1 MTTKFA
7 YICKFRMEFDLK
19 KFEKEAQ
26 KKWKKANAFKFNN
39 DSKNSYYVLEQFP
52 YPSGNIHM
60 GHLRCYTIGDAI
72 ARFRRLQGHNVLHPF
87 GFDAFGLPAENAA
100 IDNGINP
107 SAWTHE
113 NINKI
118 LADLDKLGM
127 SIDENR
133 IIVTCEPEY
142 YKHEQKMFLDFVKNN
157 IAYQKESI
165 VNWDPVDH
173 TVLANEQVIDGKGWR
188 SGAPVERKKL
198 KQWYLRITKYADD
211 LLECLDKALPE
222 WPNKV
227 KTMQQNWIGKSYG
240 AIIKFASPLGDIEVF
255 STRPDTLFGGSFIG
269 LSPFHPLAKQIA
281 ETNKEVA
288 NFVSKCEQDQLKD
301 VDAKENKEK
310 KGVFTGIN
318 CKHPLTGKDM
328 PLWIANFV
336 LMDYGTGAVFGCPA
350 HDERDKEF
358 WDKYGIE
365 YSPVINEYGKLINS
379 DKFNGLTSEE
389 AKEAITKELEKLSR
403 GEAKVMY
410 KLRDWCISRQR
421 YWGCPIPMVY
431 CDKCGCV
438 PEKEENLPITLPE
451 DVKFDGK
458 GNPLDKHPTWKH
470 CKCPMCEANATRET
484 DTFDTFFESSW
495 YFLRY
500 LSPKDEK
507 KPFNTKDIKN
517 IMPVQDYIGGIEH
530 AILHLLYSR
539 FFTKALA
546 DCDYLSKTDLPNLEP
561 FRRLITQGMVLH
573 EAFKNKDGKWVE
585 ACKVTKKDKKCFI
598 DLSNN

>member
-1 MTTKFA
+1 MD
-7 YICKFRMEFDLK
+7 FDFK

-26 KKWKKANAFKFNN
+26 EKWKKANAFKFDNN
-39 DSKNSYYVLEQFP
+39 SKNPYYVLEQFP

-72 ARFRRLQGHNVLHPF
+72 ARFRRLQGYNVLHPF

-107 SAWTHE
+107 SVWTHK
-113 NINKI
+113 NIDKI
-118 LADLDKLGM
+118 LGDLDKMGM
-127 SIDENR
+127 SVDKDR
-133 IIVTCEPEY
+133 IIATCEPEY
-142 YKHEQKMFLDFVKNN
+142 YKHEQKMFLDFLKNG
-157 IAYQKESI
+157 IAYQKESV

-188 SGAPVERKKL
+188 SGALVEKKKL
-198 KQWYLRITKYADD
+198 KQWYLKITKYSDD

-227 KTMQQNWIGKSYG
+227 KVMQQNWIDKSYG
-240 AIIKFASPLGDIEVF
+240 ATIKFASPIGDIEVF
-255 STRPDTLFGGSFIG
+255 TTRPDTLFGGSFVG

-288 NFVSKCEQDQLKD
+288 EFIKQCEQDQIKGA
-301 VDAKENKEK
+301 DAKENKEK

-328 PLWIANFV
+328 PLWLANFV

-350 HDERDKEF
+350 HDERDREF

-365 YSPVINEYGKLINS
+365 YLPVIDENGKLINS
-379 DKFNGLTSEE
+379 EQFNGLTSKE
-389 AKEAITKELEKLSR
+389 AKEVITKELEKLGR

-410 KLRDWCISRQR
+410 KLRDWGVSRQR

-438 PEKEENLPITLPE
+438 PEKEENLPITLPA
-451 DVKFDGK
+451 DVEFDGK

-470 CKCPMCEANATRET
+470 CKCPVCGAPATRET

-500 LSPKDEK
+500 LSPKDDKQAFKAE
-507 KPFNTKDIKN
+507 DIKN

-546 DCDYLSKTDLPNLEP
+546 DCGYFTKDDLPNLEP

-573 EAFKNKDGKWVE
+573 EAFKDQNGKWVE
-585 ACKVTKKDKKCFI
+585 ASKVVKRDGKWFVE
-598 DLSNN
+598 N

>member
-1 MTTKFA
+1 MSMDFN
-7 YICKFRMEFDLK
+7 FK
-19 KFEKEAQ
+19 KFEKDAQ
-26 KKWKKANAFKFNN
+26 EKWQKADAFRFDNN
-39 DSKNSYYVLEQFP
+39 SKNPYYVLEQFP

-72 ARFRRLQGHNVLHPF
+72 ARFRRLQGYDVLHPF

-107 SAWTHE
+107 SVWTHK
-113 NINKI
+113 NIDKI
-118 LADLDKLGM
+118 LGDLDKMGM
-127 SIDENR
+127 SVDKDR
-133 IIVTCEPEY
+133 IIATCETEY
-142 YKHEQKMFLDFVKNN
+142 YKHEQKMFLDFLKNG
-157 IAYQKESI
+157 IAYQKESV

-173 TVLANEQVIDGKGWR
+173 TVLANEQVIDGRGWR
-188 SGAPVERKKL
+188 SGAIVEKKKL
-198 KQWYLRITKYADD
+198 KQWYLKITKYADD

-227 KTMQQNWIGKSYG
+227 KVMQQNWIDKSYG
-240 AIIKFASPLGDIEVF
+240 ATIKFASPLGDVEVF
-255 STRPDTLFGGSFIG
+255 TTRPDTLFGGSFVG

-281 ETNKEVA
+281 ETNKDVA
-288 NFVSKCEQDQLKD
+288 EFIKQCESDQMKGA
-301 VDAKENKEK
+301 DAKENKEK

-328 PLWIANFV
+328 PLWLANFV

-365 YSPVINEYGKLINS
+365 YLPVIDENGKLINS
-379 DKFNGLTSEE
+379 GKFNGLTSKE
-389 AKEAITKELEKLSR
+389 AKEAITKELEKLGR

-410 KLRDWCISRQR
+410 KLRDWGVSRQR

-438 PEKEENLPITLPE
+438 PEKEENLPITLPA
-451 DVKFDGK
+451 DVEFDGK

-470 CKCPMCEANATRET
+470 CKCPVCGAPATRET

-500 LSPKDEK
+500 LSPKDDKQAFKAE
-507 KPFNTKDIKN
+507 DIKN

-546 DCDYLSKTDLPNLEP
+546 DCGYFTKDDLPNLEP

-573 EAFKNKDGKWVE
+573 EAFKDQNGKWVE
-585 ACKVTKKDKKCFI
+585 ANKVVKREGKFVVEE
-598 DLSNN
+598 

>member
-1 MTTKFA
+1 MDFN
-7 YICKFRMEFDLK
+7 FK
-19 KFEKEAQ
+19 KFEKDAQ
-26 KKWKKANAFKFNN
+26 EKWKKAGAFKFDNGADN
-39 DSKNSYYVLEQFP
+39 PYYVLEQFP

-72 ARFRRLQGHNVLHPF
+72 ARFRRLQGYNVLHPF

-107 SAWTHE
+107 SVWTHK
-113 NINKI
+113 NIDKI
-118 LADLDKLGM
+118 LGDLDKMGM
-127 SIDENR
+127 SVDKNR
-133 IIVTCEPEY
+133 IIATCEPEY
-142 YKHEQKMFLDFVKNN
+142 YKHEQKMFLDFLKNG
-157 IAYQKESI
+157 IAYQKESV

-173 TVLANEQVIDGKGWR
+173 TVLAKEQVIDGRGWR
-188 SGAPVERKKL
+188 SGAIVEKKKL
-198 KQWYLRITKYADD
+198 KQWYLKITKYADD

-227 KTMQQNWIGKSYG
+227 KVMQQNWIDKSYG
-240 AIIKFASPLGDIEVF
+240 ATIKFASPLGDIEVF
-255 STRPDTLFGGSFIG
+255 TTRPDTLFGGSFVG

-281 ETNKEVA
+281 ETNKDVA
-288 NFVSKCEQDQLKD
+288 EFIKQCESDQMKGA
-301 VDAKENKEK
+301 DAKENKEK

-328 PLWIANFV
+328 PLWLANFV
-336 LMDYGTGAVFGCPA
+336 LMDYGTGAIFACPA
-350 HDERDKEF
+350 HDERDF
-358 WDKYGIE
+358 DFATKYNLPIIKVIDDNGK
-365 YSPVINEYGKLINS
+365 VINSGN
-379 DKFNGLTSEE
+379 FNGLTSKE
-389 AKEAITKELEKLSR
+389 AKEAITKELEKLGR

-410 KLRDWCISRQR
+410 KLRDWGVSRQR

-438 PEKEENLPITLPE
+438 PEKEENLPITLPA
-451 DVKFDGK
+451 DVEFDGK

-470 CKCPMCEANATRET
+470 CKCPVCGVPATRET

-500 LSPKDEK
+500 LSPKDDKQAFKAE
-507 KPFNTKDIKN
+507 DIKN

-546 DCDYLSKTDLPNLEP
+546 DCGYFTKDDLPNLEP

-573 EAFKNKDGKWVE
+573 EAFKDANGKWVE
-585 ACKVTKKDKKCFI
+585 ASKVVKKDGKCWVE
-598 DLSNN
+598 

>member
-1 MTTKFA
+1 MDFN
-7 YICKFRMEFDLK
+7 FK
-19 KFEKEAQ
+19 KFEKDAQ
-26 KKWKKANAFKFNN
+26 EKWQKEDAFKFDNE
-39 DSKNSYYVLEQFP
+39 SKNPYYVLEQFP

-72 ARFRRLQGHNVLHPF
+72 ARFRRLQGYNVLHPF

-107 SAWTHE
+107 SVWTHE
-113 NINKI
+113 NIKKI
-118 LADLDKLGM
+118 LSDLDKMGM
-127 SIDENR
+127 SVDKDR
-133 IIVTCEPEY
+133 IIATCEPEY
-142 YKHEQKMFLDFVKNN
+142 YKHEQKMFLDFLKNG
-157 IAYQKESI
+157 IAYQKESV

-173 TVLANEQVIDGKGWR
+173 TVLANEQVIDGRGWR
-188 SGAPVERKKL
+188 SGAIVEKKKL

-227 KTMQQNWIGKSYG
+227 KIMQQNWIDKSYG
-240 AIIKFASPLGDIEVF
+240 ATIKFASPLGDIEVF
-255 STRPDTLFGGSFIG
+255 TTRPDTLFGGSFVG

-288 NFVSKCEQDQLKD
+288 DFIKQCESDQMKGA
-301 VDAKENKEK
+301 DAKENKEK

-328 PLWIANFV
+328 PLWLANFV
-336 LMDYGTGAVFGCPA
+336 LMDYGTGAIFACPA
-350 HDERDKEF
+350 HDERDF
-358 WDKYGIE
+358 DFATKYNLPIIKVIDDNGK
-365 YSPVINEYGKLINS
+365 VINSG
-379 DKFNGLTSEE
+379 DFNGLTSKE
-389 AKEAITKELEKLSR
+389 AKEAITKELEKLGR

-410 KLRDWCISRQR
+410 KLRDWGVSRQR

-438 PEKEENLPITLPE
+438 PEKEENLPITLPA
-451 DVKFDGK
+451 DVEFDGK

-470 CKCPMCEANATRET
+470 CKCPVCGAPAARET

-500 LSPKDEK
+500 LSPKDDKQAFKAE
-507 KPFNTKDIKN
+507 DIKN

-546 DCDYLSKTDLPNLEP
+546 DCGYFTKDDLPNLEP

-573 EAFKNKDGKWVE
+573 EAFKDQNGKWVE
-585 ACKVTKKDKKCFI
+585 ANKVVKRDGRWWI
-598 DLSNN
+598 E

>member
-1 MTTKFA
+1 MDFN
-7 YICKFRMEFDLK
+7 FK
-19 KFEKEAQ
+19 KFEQDAQ
-26 KKWKKANAFKFNN
+26 EKWQKADAFKFDNN
-39 DSKNSYYVLEQFP
+39 SKNPYYVLEQFP

-72 ARFRRLQGHNVLHPF
+72 ARFRRLQGYDVLHPF

-107 SAWTHE
+107 SVWTHK
-113 NINKI
+113 NIDKI
-118 LADLDKLGM
+118 LGDLDKMGM
-127 SIDENR
+127 SVDKNR
-133 IIVTCEPEY
+133 IIATCEPEY
-142 YKHEQKMFLDFVKNN
+142 YKHEQKMFLDFLKNG
-157 IAYQKESI
+157 IAYQKESV

-188 SGAPVERKKL
+188 SGALVEKKKL
-198 KQWYLRITKYADD
+198 KQWYLKITKYADD

-227 KTMQQNWIGKSYG
+227 KVMQQNWIDKSYG
-240 AIIKFASPLGDIEVF
+240 ATIKFASPLGDIEVF
-255 STRPDTLFGGSFIG
+255 TTRPDTLFGGSFVG

-288 NFVSKCEQDQLKD
+288 EFIKQCEQDQMKGA
-301 VDAKENKEK
+301 DAKENKEK

-328 PLWIANFV
+328 PLWLANFV

-350 HDERDKEF
+350 HDERDREF

-365 YSPVINEYGKLINS
+365 YLPVIDENGKLINS
-379 DKFNGLTSEE
+379 GKFNGLTSKE
-389 AKEAITKELEKLSR
+389 AKEAITKELEKLDR

-410 KLRDWCISRQR
+410 KLRDWGVSRQR

-438 PEKEENLPITLPE
+438 PEKEENLPITLPA
-451 DVKFDGK
+451 DVEFDGK

-470 CKCPMCEANATRET
+470 CKCPVCGAPATRET

-500 LSPKDEK
+500 LSPKDDKQAFKAE
-507 KPFNTKDIKN
+507 DIKN

-546 DCDYLSKTDLPNLEP
+546 DCGYFTKDDLPNLEP

-573 EAFKNKDGKWVE
+573 EAFKDQNGKWVE
-585 ACKVTKKDKKCFI
+585 ASKVVKKEGKFVVEE
-598 DLSNN
+598 

>member
-1 MTTKFA
+1 MYNTFNFKQ
-7 YICKFRMEFDLK
+7 
-19 KFEKEAQ
+19 FEKDAQ
-26 KKWKKANAFKFNN
+26 EKWKKADAFRFDNN
-39 DSKNSYYVLEQFP
+39 SKNSYYVLEQFP

-72 ARFRRLQGHNVLHPF
+72 ARFRRLQGYNVLHPF

-107 SAWTHE
+107 SVWTHK
-113 NINKI
+113 NIKKI
-118 LADLDKLGM
+118 LSDLDKMGM
-127 SIDENR
+127 SVDKDR
-133 IIVTCEPEY
+133 IIATCEPEY
-142 YKHEQKMFLDFVKNN
+142 YKHEQKMFLDFLKNG
-157 IAYQKESI
+157 IAYQKESVI
-165 VNWDPVDH
+165 NWDPVDH

-188 SGAPVERKKL
+188 SGAIVEKKKL
-198 KQWYLRITKYADD
+198 KQWYLKITKYADD

-227 KTMQQNWIGKSYG
+227 KVMQQNWIDKSYG
-240 AIIKFASPLGDIEVF
+240 ATIKFASPLGDIEVF
-255 STRPDTLFGGSFIG
+255 TTRPDTLFGGTFVG
-269 LSPFHPLAKQIA
+269 LSPFHPLAKRIA

-288 NFVSKCEQDQLKD
+288 EFIKQCEQDQMKGA
-301 VDAKENKEK
+301 DAKENKEK
-310 KGVFTGIN
+310 KGVFTGIK

-328 PLWIANFV
+328 PLWLANFV
-336 LMDYGTGAVFGCPA
+336 LMDYGTGAIFACPA
-350 HDERDKEF
+350 HDERDF
-358 WDKYGIE
+358 DFATKYNLPIIKVIDDNGK
-365 YSPVINEYGKLINS
+365 VINSE
-379 DKFNGLTSEE
+379 KFNGLTSKE
-389 AKEAITKELEKLSR
+389 AKEAITKELEKLGR

-410 KLRDWCISRQR
+410 KLRDWGVSRQR

-438 PEKEENLPITLPE
+438 PEKEENLPITLPA
-451 DVKFDGK
+451 DVEFDGK

-470 CKCPMCEANATRET
+470 CKCPVCGAPATRET

-500 LSPKDEK
+500 LSPKDDKQAFKAE
-507 KPFNTKDIKN
+507 DIKN

-546 DCDYLSKTDLPNLEP
+546 DCGYFTKDDLPNLEP

-573 EAFKNKDGKWVE
+573 EAFKDQNGKWVE
-585 ACKVTKKDKKCFI
+585 ASKVVKRDGNFVVEE
-598 DLSNN
+598 

>member
-1 MTTKFA
+1 MD
-7 YICKFRMEFDLK
+7 FDFK

-26 KKWKKANAFKFNN
+26 EKWKKVNAFKFSN
-39 DSKNSYYVLEQFP
+39 DSKKPYYVLEQFP

-72 ARFRRLQGHNVLHPF
+72 ARFRRLQGYNVLHPF

-107 SAWTHE
+107 SVWTHK
-113 NINKI
+113 NIDKI
-118 LADLDKLGM
+118 LRDLDKMGM
-127 SIDENR
+127 SVDKDR
-133 IIVTCEPEY
+133 IIATCEPEY
-142 YKHEQKMFLDFVKNN
+142 YKWEQKMFLDFLKNG
-157 IAYQKESI
+157 IAYQKESV

-188 SGAPVERKKL
+188 SGAPVEKKKL

-227 KTMQQNWIGKSYG
+227 KIMQQNWIDKSYG
-240 AIIKFASPLGDIEVF
+240 ATIKFASPLGDIEVF
-255 STRPDTLFGGSFIG
+255 TTRPDTLFGGSFVG

-288 NFVSKCEQDQLKD
+288 DFIAQCEKDQMKGA
-301 VDAKENKEK
+301 DAKENKEK

-328 PLWIANFV
+328 PLWLANFV

-350 HDERDKEF
+350 HDERDREF

-365 YSPVINEYGKLINS
+365 YLPVIDKNGKLINS
-379 DKFNGLTSEE
+379 EKFNGLTSKE
-389 AKEAITKELEKLSR
+389 AKEAITKELEKLGR

-410 KLRDWCISRQR
+410 KLRDWGVSRQR
-421 YWGCPIPMVY
+421 YWGCPIPMIY

-451 DVKFDGK
+451 DVEFDGK

-470 CKCPMCEANATRET
+470 CKCPFCGALAKRET

-500 LSPKDEK
+500 LSPKDDKQAFKAE
-507 KPFNTKDIKN
+507 DIRN

-546 DCDYLSKTDLPNLEP
+546 DCGYFTKDDLLNLEP

-573 EAFKNKDGKWVE
+573 EAFKDQNGKWVE
-585 ACKVTKKDKKCFI
+585 ASKVVKKEGKWWME
-598 DLSNN
+598 

>member
-1 MTTKFA
+1 MD
-7 YICKFRMEFDLK
+7 FDFK
-19 KFEKEAQ
+19 KFEKDAQ
-26 KKWKKANAFKFNN
+26 EKWQKADAFRFDNN
-39 DSKNSYYVLEQFP
+39 SKNPYYVLEQFP

-107 SAWTHE
+107 SVWTHE
-113 NINKI
+113 NIKKI
-118 LADLDKLGM
+118 LGDLDKMGM
-127 SIDENR
+127 SIDKNR
-133 IIVTCEPEY
+133 IIATCEPEY
-142 YKHEQKMFLDFVKNN
+142 YKHEQKMFLDFLKNG
-157 IAYQKESI
+157 IAYQKESV

-188 SGAPVERKKL
+188 SGAVVEKKRL
-198 KQWYLRITKYADD
+198 KQWYLKITKYADD

-222 WPNKV
+222 WPAKV
-227 KTMQQNWIGKSYG
+227 KLMQTNWIDKSYG
-240 AIIKFASPLGDIEVF
+240 ATIKFASPLGDIEVF
-255 STRPDTLFGGSFIG
+255 TTRPDTLFGGSFVG

-288 NFVSKCEQDQLKD
+288 DFIKQCEQDQLKG

-328 PLWIANFV
+328 PLWLANFV

-350 HDERDKEF
+350 HDERDF
-358 WDKYGIE
+358 DFATKYNLPIIKVIDDNGK
-365 YSPVINEYGKLINS
+365 VINSGN
-379 DKFNGLTSEE
+379 FNGFTSKE
-389 AKEAITKELEKLSR
+389 AKEAITKELEKLGR

-410 KLRDWCISRQR
+410 KLRDWGVSRQR

-438 PEKEENLPITLPE
+438 PEKEENLPITLPA
-451 DVKFDGK
+451 DVEFDGK

-470 CKCPMCEANATRET
+470 CKCPVCGAPATRET

-495 YFLRY
+495 YFFRY
-500 LSPKDEK
+500 LSPKDDKQAFKAE
-507 KPFNTKDIKN
+507 DIKN

-546 DCDYLSKTDLPNLEP
+546 DCGYFTKDDLPNLEP

-573 EAFKNKDGKWVE
+573 EAFKDQNGKWVE
-585 ACKVTKKDKKCFI
+585 ASKVVKREGKWWI
-598 DLSNN
+598 E

>member
-1 MTTKFA
+1 MD
-7 YICKFRMEFDLK
+7 FDFK
-19 KFEKEAQ
+19 KFEKDAQ
-26 KKWKKANAFKFNN
+26 EKWKKANAFKFDNN
-39 DSKNSYYVLEQFP
+39 SKNPYYVLEQFP

-72 ARFRRLQGHNVLHPF
+72 ARFRRLQGYSVLHPF

-107 SAWTHE
+107 SVWTHK
-113 NINKI
+113 NIDKI
-118 LADLDKLGM
+118 LGDLDKMGM
-127 SIDENR
+127 SVDKNR
-133 IIVTCEPEY
+133 IIATCEPEY
-142 YKHEQKMFLDFVKNN
+142 YKHEQKMFLDFLKNG
-157 IAYQKESI
+157 IAYQKESV

-173 TVLANEQVIDGKGWR
+173 TVLANEQVTDGKGWR
-188 SGAPVERKKL
+188 SGAIVEKKKL
-198 KQWYLRITKYADD
+198 KQWYLKITKYADD

-222 WPNKV
+222 WPNTVKV
-227 KTMQQNWIGKSYG
+227 MQQNWIDKSYG

-255 STRPDTLFGGSFIG
+255 TTRPDTLFGGSFVG
-269 LSPFHPLAKQIA
+269 LSPFQPHAKQIA
-281 ETNKEVA
+281 KTNKDVA
-288 NFVSKCEQDQLKD
+288 EFIKQCEQDQMKGA
-301 VDAKENKEK
+301 DAKENKEK

-328 PLWIANFV
+328 PLWLANFV

-350 HDERDKEF
+350 HDERDREF
-358 WDKYGIE
+358 WDKYGIDE
-365 YSPVINEYGKLINS
+365 NGKLINS
-379 DKFNGLTSEE
+379 GSFNGLTSKE
-389 AKEAITKELEKLSR
+389 AKEAITKELEKLGR

-410 KLRDWCISRQR
+410 KLRDWGVSRQR

-438 PEKEENLPITLPE
+438 PEKEENLPITLPA
-451 DVKFDGK
+451 DVEFDGK

-470 CKCPMCEANATRET
+470 CKCPVCGAPATRET

-500 LSPKDEK
+500 LSPRDDKQAFKAE
-507 KPFNTKDIKN
+507 DIKN

-546 DCDYLSKTDLPNLEP
+546 DCGYFTKDDLPNLEP

-573 EAFKNKDGKWVE
+573 EAFKDQNGKWVE
-585 ACKVTKKDKKCFI
+585 ANKVVKKEGKWI
-598 DLSNN
+598 VEE

>member
-1 MTTKFA
+1 MD
-7 YICKFRMEFDLK
+7 FDFK
-19 KFEKEAQ
+19 KFEKDAQ
-26 KKWKKANAFKFNN
+26 EKWKKADAFRFDNN
-39 DSKNSYYVLEQFP
+39 SKKPYYVLEQFP

-72 ARFRRLQGHNVLHPF
+72 ARFRRLQGYNVLHPF

-107 SAWTHE
+107 SVWTHK
-113 NINKI
+113 NIDKI
-118 LADLDKLGM
+118 LGDLDKMGM
-127 SIDENR
+127 SVDKDR
-133 IIVTCEPEY
+133 IIATCEPEY
-142 YKHEQKMFLDFVKNN
+142 YKWEQKMFLDFLKNG
-157 IAYQKESI
+157 IAYQKESV

-188 SGAPVERKKL
+188 SGSLVEKKRL

-227 KTMQQNWIGKSYG
+227 KIMQQNWIDKSYG
-240 AIIKFASPLGDIEVF
+240 ATIKFTSPLGDIEVF
-255 STRPDTLFGGSFIG
+255 TTRPDTLFGGSFVG

-288 NFVSKCEQDQLKD
+288 DFIAQCEKDQMKGA
-301 VDAKENKEK
+301 DAKENKEK

-328 PLWIANFV
+328 PLWLANFV

-365 YSPVINEYGKLINS
+365 YLPVIDENGKLINS
-379 DKFNGLTSEE
+379 EKFNGLTSKE
-389 AKEAITKELEKLSR
+389 AKEAITKELEKLGR

-410 KLRDWCISRQR
+410 KLRDWGVSRQR

-451 DVKFDGK
+451 DVEFDGK

-470 CKCPMCEANATRET
+470 CKCPVCGAPAKRET

-500 LSPKDEK
+500 LSPKDDK
-507 KPFNTKDIKN
+507 QAFKAKDIKN

-546 DCDYLSKTDLPNLEP
+546 DCGYFTKDDLPNLEP

-573 EAFKNKDGKWVE
+573 EAFKDQNGKWVE
-585 ACKVTKKDKKCFI
+585 ASKVVKKECRCI
-598 DLSNN
+598 VEE

>member
-1 MTTKFA
+1 MD
-7 YICKFRMEFDLK
+7 FDFK

-26 KKWKKANAFKFNN
+26 EKWKKANAFKFDNN
-39 DSKNSYYVLEQFP
+39 SKNPYYVLEQFP

-72 ARFRRLQGHNVLHPF
+72 ARFRRLQGYNVLHPF

-107 SAWTHE
+107 SVWTHK
-113 NINKI
+113 NIDKI
-118 LADLDKLGM
+118 LGDLDKMGM
-127 SIDENR
+127 SVDKDR
-133 IIVTCEPEY
+133 IIATCEPEY
-142 YKHEQKMFLDFVKNN
+142 YKHEQKMFLDFLKNG
-157 IAYQKESI
+157 IAYQKESV

-188 SGAPVERKKL
+188 SGALVEKKKL
-198 KQWYLRITKYADD
+198 KQWYLKITKYSDD

-227 KTMQQNWIGKSYG
+227 KVMQQNWIDKSYG
-240 AIIKFASPLGDIEVF
+240 ATIKFASPIGDIEVF
-255 STRPDTLFGGSFIG
+255 TTRPDTLFGGSFVG

-288 NFVSKCEQDQLKD
+288 EFIKQCEQDQIKGA
-301 VDAKENKEK
+301 DAKENKEK

-328 PLWIANFV
+328 PLWLANFV

-350 HDERDKEF
+350 HDERDREF

-365 YSPVINEYGKLINS
+365 YLPVIDENGKLINS
-379 DKFNGLTSEE
+379 EQFNGLTSKE
-389 AKEAITKELEKLSR
+389 AKEVITKELEKLGR

-410 KLRDWCISRQR
+410 KLRDWGVSRQR

-438 PEKEENLPITLPE
+438 PEKEENLPITLPA
-451 DVKFDGK
+451 DVEFDGK

-470 CKCPMCEANATRET
+470 CKCPVCGAPATRET

-500 LSPKDEK
+500 LSPKDDKQAFKAE
-507 KPFNTKDIKN
+507 DIKN

-546 DCDYLSKTDLPNLEP
+546 DCGYFTKDDLPNLEP

-573 EAFKNKDGKWVE
+573 EAFKDQNGKWVE
-585 ACKVTKKDKKCFI
+585 ASKVVKREGKFVVED
-598 DLSNN
+598 

>member
-1 MTTKFA
+1 MD
-7 YICKFRMEFDLK
+7 FDFK
-19 KFEKEAQ
+19 KFEKDAQ
-26 KKWKKANAFKFNN
+26 EKWQKADAFRFDNN
-39 DSKNSYYVLEQFP
+39 SKNPYYVLEQFP

-107 SAWTHE
+107 SVWTHE
-113 NINKI
+113 NIKKI
-118 LADLDKLGM
+118 LGDLDKMGM
-127 SIDENR
+127 SIDKNR
-133 IIVTCEPEY
+133 IIATCEPEY
-142 YKHEQKMFLDFVKNN
+142 YKHEQKMFLDFLKNG
-157 IAYQKESI
+157 IAYQKESV

-188 SGAPVERKKL
+188 SGAVVEKKRL
-198 KQWYLRITKYADD
+198 KQWYLKITKYADD

-222 WPNKV
+222 WPAKV
-227 KTMQQNWIGKSYG
+227 KLMQTNWIDKSYG
-240 AIIKFASPLGDIEVF
+240 ATIKFASPLGDIEVF
-255 STRPDTLFGGSFIG
+255 TTRPDTLFGGSFVG

-281 ETNKEVA
+281 ETNKDVA
-288 NFVSKCEQDQLKD
+288 EFIKQCEQDQLKG

-310 KGVFTGIN
+310 KGIFTGIN

-328 PLWIANFV
+328 PLWLANFV

-350 HDERDKEF
+350 HDERDREF

-365 YSPVINEYGKLINS
+365 YLPVIDENGKLINS
-379 DKFNGLTSEE
+379 EKFNSLTSKE
-389 AKEAITKELEKLSR
+389 AKEAITKELEKLGR

-410 KLRDWCISRQR
+410 KLRDWGVSRQR

-438 PEKEENLPITLPE
+438 PEKEENLPITLPA
-451 DVKFDGK
+451 DVEFDGK

-470 CKCPMCEANATRET
+470 CNCPVCGAPATRET

-495 YFLRY
+495 YFFRY
-500 LSPKDEK
+500 LSPKDDKQAFKAE
-507 KPFNTKDIKN
+507 DIKN
-517 IMPVQDYIGGIEH
+517 IMPVQDYVGGIEH

-546 DCDYLSKTDLPNLEP
+546 DCGYFTKDDLPNLEP

-573 EAFKNKDGKWVE
+573 EAFKDQNGKWVE
-585 ACKVTKKDKKCFI
+585 ASKVVKREGKWFVEE
-598 DLSNN
+598 

>member
-1 MTTKFA
+1 MD
-7 YICKFRMEFDLK
+7 FDFK
-19 KFEKEAQ
+19 KFEKDAQ
-26 KKWKKANAFKFNN
+26 EKWKKANAFRFDN
-39 DSKNSYYVLEQFP
+39 DSKKPYYVLEQFP

-72 ARFRRLQGHNVLHPF
+72 ARFRRLQGYNVLHPF

-107 SAWTHE
+107 SVWTHK
-113 NINKI
+113 NIDKI
-118 LADLDKLGM
+118 LGDLDKMGM
-127 SIDENR
+127 SVDKNR
-133 IIVTCEPEY
+133 IIATCEPEY
-142 YKHEQKMFLDFVKNN
+142 YKHEQKMFLDFLKNG
-157 IAYQKESI
+157 IAYQKESV

-173 TVLANEQVIDGKGWR
+173 TVLANEQVIDGRGWR
-188 SGAPVERKKL
+188 SGAIVEKKKL

-227 KTMQQNWIGKSYG
+227 KIMQQNWIDKSYG
-240 AIIKFASPLGDIEVF
+240 ATIKFASSLGDIEVF
-255 STRPDTLFGGSFIG
+255 TTRPDTLFGGSFVG

-288 NFVSKCEQDQLKD
+288 DFIAQCEKDQMKGA
-301 VDAKENKEK
+301 DAKENKEK

-328 PLWIANFV
+328 PLWLANFV

-365 YSPVINEYGKLINS
+365 YLPVIDENGKLINS
-379 DKFNGLTSEE
+379 EKFNGLTSKE
-389 AKEAITKELEKLSR
+389 AKEAITKELEKLDR

-410 KLRDWCISRQR
+410 KLRDWGVSRQR

-451 DVKFDGK
+451 DVEFDGK

-470 CKCPMCEANATRET
+470 CKCPVCGASATRET

-500 LSPKDEK
+500 LSPKDDKQAFKAE
-507 KPFNTKDIKN
+507 DIKN

-546 DCDYLSKTDLPNLEP
+546 DCGYFTKDDLPNLEP

-573 EAFKNKDGKWVE
+573 EAFKDKNGKWVE
-585 ACKVTKKDKKCFI
+585 ASKVVKKGGKFVVEE
-598 DLSNN
+598 

>member
-1 MTTKFA
+1 MD
-7 YICKFRMEFDLK
+7 FDFK
-19 KFEKEAQ
+19 KFEKDAQ
-26 KKWKKANAFKFNN
+26 EKWQKADAFRFDNN
-39 DSKNSYYVLEQFP
+39 SKNPYYVLEQFP

-107 SAWTHE
+107 SVWTHE
-113 NINKI
+113 NIKKI
-118 LADLDKLGM
+118 LGDLDKMGM
-127 SIDENR
+127 SIDKNR
-133 IIVTCEPEY
+133 IIATCEPEY
-142 YKHEQKMFLDFVKNN
+142 YKHEQKMFLDFLKNG
-157 IAYQKESI
+157 IAYQKESV

-188 SGAPVERKKL
+188 SGAVVEKKRL
-198 KQWYLRITKYADD
+198 KQWYLKITKYADG

-222 WPNKV
+222 WPAKV
-227 KTMQQNWIGKSYG
+227 KLMQQNWIDKSYG
-240 AIIKFASPLGDIEVF
+240 ATIKFASPLGDVEVF
-255 STRPDTLFGGSFIG
+255 TTRPDTLFGGSFVG

-288 NFVSKCEQDQLKD
+288 EFIKQCEQDQMKGA
-301 VDAKENKEK
+301 DAKENKEK

-328 PLWIANFV
+328 PLWLANFV

-350 HDERDKEF
+350 HDERDREF

-365 YSPVINEYGKLINS
+365 YLPVIDENGKLINS
-379 DKFNGLTSEE
+379 EKFNGLTSKE
-389 AKEAITKELEKLSR
+389 AKEAITKELEKLGR

-410 KLRDWCISRQR
+410 KLRDWGVSRQR

-438 PEKEENLPITLPE
+438 PEKEEDLPITLPA
-451 DVKFDGK
+451 DVEFDGK

-470 CKCPMCEANATRET
+470 CKCPVCGAPATRET

-495 YFLRY
+495 YFFRY
-500 LSPKDEK
+500 LSPKDDKQAFKAE
-507 KPFNTKDIKN
+507 DIKN
-517 IMPVQDYIGGIEH
+517 IMPVQDYVGGIEH

-546 DCDYLSKTDLPNLEP
+546 DCGYFTKDDLPNLEP

-573 EAFKNKDGKWVE
+573 EAFKDQNGKWVE
-585 ACKVTKKDKKCFI
+585 ASKVVKREGKWFVEE
-598 DLSNN
+598 

>member
-1 MTTKFA
+1 MDFNFKQ
-7 YICKFRMEFDLK
+7 
-19 KFEKEAQ
+19 FEKEAQ
-26 KKWKKANAFKFNN
+26 EKWKQADAFKFDN
-39 DSKNSYYVLEQFP
+39 DSKNPYYVLEQFP

-72 ARFRRLQGHNVLHPF
+72 ARFRRLQGYNVLHPF

-107 SAWTHE
+107 SVWTHK
-113 NINKI
+113 NIDKI
-118 LADLDKLGM
+118 LGDLDKMGM
-127 SIDENR
+127 SVDKDR
-133 IIVTCEPEY
+133 IIATCEPEY
-142 YKHEQKMFLDFVKNN
+142 YKHEQKMFLDFLKNG

-188 SGAPVERKKL
+188 SGAIVEKKKL

-227 KTMQQNWIGKSYG
+227 KVMQQNWIDKSYG
-240 AIIKFASPLGDIEVF
+240 ATIKFASPLGDIEVF
-255 STRPDTLFGGSFIG
+255 TTRPDTLFGGSFVG

-281 ETNKEVA
+281 EANKEVA
-288 NFVSKCEQDQLKD
+288 DFIKQCESDQMKGA
-301 VDAKENKEK
+301 DAKENKEK
-310 KGVFTGIN
+310 KGIFTGIN

-328 PLWIANFV
+328 PLWLANFV

-365 YSPVINEYGKLINS
+365 YLPVIDENGKLINS
-379 DKFNGLTSEE
+379 EKFNGLTSKE
-389 AKEAITKELEKLSR
+389 AKEAITKELEKLGR

-410 KLRDWCISRQR
+410 KLRDWGVSRQR

-431 CDKCGCV
+431 CEKCGCV
-438 PEKEENLPITLPE
+438 PEKEENLPITLPA
-451 DVKFDGK
+451 DVEFDGK

-470 CKCPMCEANATRET
+470 CKCPVCGAPATRET

-500 LSPKDEK
+500 LSPKDDKQAFKAE
-507 KPFNTKDIKN
+507 NIKN

-546 DCDYLSKTDLPNLEP
+546 DCGYFTKDDLPNLEP

-573 EAFKNKDGKWVE
+573 EAFKDKNGKWVE
-585 ACKVTKKDKKCFI
+585 ASKVAKKEGKWFVEAYGK
-598 DLSNN
+598 

>member
-1 MTTKFA
+1 MD
-7 YICKFRMEFDLK
+7 FDFK

-26 KKWKKANAFKFNN
+26 EKWKKANAFKFDNN
-39 DSKNSYYVLEQFP
+39 SKNPYYVLEQFP

-72 ARFRRLQGHNVLHPF
+72 ARFRRLQGYNVLHPF

-107 SAWTHE
+107 SVWTHK
-113 NINKI
+113 NIDKI
-118 LADLDKLGM
+118 LGDLDKMGM
-127 SIDENR
+127 SVDKDR
-133 IIVTCEPEY
+133 IIATCEPEY
-142 YKHEQKMFLDFVKNN
+142 YKHEQKMFLDFLKNG
-157 IAYQKESI
+157 IAYQKESV

-188 SGAPVERKKL
+188 SGALVEKKKL
-198 KQWYLRITKYADD
+198 KQWYLKITKYSDD

-227 KTMQQNWIGKSYG
+227 KVMQQNWIDKSYG
-240 AIIKFASPLGDIEVF
+240 ATIKFASPIGDIEVF
-255 STRPDTLFGGSFIG
+255 TTRPDTLFGGSFVG

-288 NFVSKCEQDQLKD
+288 EFIKQCEQDQIKGA
-301 VDAKENKEK
+301 DAKENKEK

-328 PLWIANFV
+328 PLWLANFV

-350 HDERDKEF
+350 HDERDREF

-365 YSPVINEYGKLINS
+365 YLPVIDENGKLINS
-379 DKFNGLTSEE
+379 EQFNGLTSKE
-389 AKEAITKELEKLSR
+389 AKEVITKELEKLGR

-410 KLRDWCISRQR
+410 KLRDWGVSRQR

-431 CDKCGCV
+431 CEKCGCV
-438 PEKEENLPITLPE
+438 PEKEENLPITLPANVE
-451 DVKFDGK
+451 FDGK

-470 CKCPMCEANATRET
+470 CKCPVCGAPATRET

-495 YFLRY
+495 YFFRY
-500 LSPKDEK
+500 LSPKDDKQAFKAE
-507 KPFNTKDIKN
+507 DIKN
-517 IMPVQDYIGGIEH
+517 IMPVQDYVGGIEH

-546 DCDYLSKTDLPNLEP
+546 DCGYFTKDDLPNLEP

-573 EAFKNKDGKWVE
+573 EAFKDQNGKWIEASKVVKREGRWFVE
-585 ACKVTKKDKKCFI
+585 
-598 DLSNN
+598 N

>member
-1 MTTKFA
+1 MTFNFKQ
-7 YICKFRMEFDLK
+7 
-19 KFEKEAQ
+19 FEKDAQ
-26 KKWKKANAFKFNN
+26 EKWQKADAFKFNN
-39 DSKNSYYVLEQFP
+39 DSKNPYYVLEQFP

-72 ARFRRLQGHNVLHPF
+72 ARFRRLQGYNVLHPF

-107 SAWTHE
+107 FVWTHK
-113 NINKI
+113 NIDKI
-118 LADLDKLGM
+118 LGDLDKMGM
-127 SIDENR
+127 SIDKNR
-133 IIVTCEPEY
+133 IITTCEPEY
-142 YKHEQKMFLDFVKNN
+142 YKHEQKMFLDFLKNG

-188 SGAPVERKKL
+188 SGAIVEKKKL

-222 WPNKV
+222 WPAKV
-227 KTMQQNWIGKSYG
+227 KLMQQNWIDKSYG
-240 AIIKFASPLGDIEVF
+240 ATIKFASPLGDVEVF
-255 STRPDTLFGGSFIG
+255 TTRPDTLFGGSFVG
-269 LSPFHPLAKQIA
+269 LSPFHTLAKQIA

-288 NFVSKCEQDQLKD
+288 DFISQCEQDQMKGA
-301 VDAKENKEK
+301 DAKENKEK

-328 PLWIANFV
+328 PLWLANFV

-365 YSPVINEYGKLINS
+365 YLPVIDENGKLINS
-379 DKFNGLTSEE
+379 GKFNGLTSKE
-389 AKEAITKELEKLSR
+389 AKEEITKELEKLGR

-410 KLRDWCISRQR
+410 KLRDWGVSRQR

-438 PEKEENLPITLPE
+438 PEKEENLPITLPA
-451 DVKFDGK
+451 DVEFDGK

-470 CKCPMCEANATRET
+470 CKCPVCGAPATRET

-500 LSPKDEK
+500 FSPKDDKQAFKAE
-507 KPFNTKDIKN
+507 DIKN

-546 DCDYLSKTDLPNLEP
+546 DCGYFTKDDLPNLEP
-561 FRRLITQGMVLH
+561 FRRLINQGMVLH
-573 EAFKNKDGKWVE
+573 EAFKDQNGKWVE
-585 ACKVTKKDKKCFI
+585 ASKVVKRDGKWWI
-598 DLSNN
+598 E